1 MRPALRAL
9 VAGGLGFAVSLI
21 AACGGG
27 SRVLS
32 ADQASALKSQLARL
46 QSAVNAGDCSGVQDS
61 LSQLSSEISSVSNDT
76 ARANLTEGFDTL
88 QRQAGSECPTST
100 PRATS
105 TATTTT
111 TTTKP
116 KTTTTQTTPT
126 TTTQTQ
132 TIPTTTATTPTSTG
146 TTTTN
151 AGPGSGGAGLGP
163 GNSGNAPGH
172 KKLIGGNGY

>member
-32 ADQASALKSQLARL
+32 ADQANALKSRLDQLQA
-46 QSAVNAGDCSGVQDS
+46 AVNRGDCGGIESALSG
-61 LSQLSSEISSVSNDT
+61 LSAEIANVPNAT

-88 QRQAGSECPTST
+88 QSQAKADCPV
-100 PRATS
+100 S
-105 TATTTT
+105 TAQTRTST
-111 TTTKP
+111 TTTKS
-116 KTTTTQTTPT
+116 TTTQSTPT
-126 TTTQTQ
+126 TTTSTQ
-132 TIPTTTATTPTSTG
+132 TIPTTTATTPTNTG
-146 TTTTN
+146 TTTN
-151 AGPGSGGAGLGP
+151 PGPGSGGAGIAP

-172 KKLIGGNGY
+172 TKGP

>member
-27 SRVLS
+27 SSVLS
-32 ADQASALKSQLARL
+32 ADQASALKSQLTRL
-46 QSAVNAGDCSGVQDS
+46 QSAVNGGDCSGVQNG
-61 LSQLSSEISSVSNDT
+61 LSQLSSEISNVPNSA

-88 QRQAGSECPTST
+88 QRQATSECPSST
-100 PRATS
+100 PE
-105 TATTTT
+105 TASTTTT

-116 KTTTTQTTPT
+116 KTTTTQSTPT

-132 TIPTTTATTPTSTG
+132 TAPTTTATTPTNPG

>member
-27 SRVLS
+27 SSVLS
-32 ADQASALKSQLARL
+32 ADQAGALKSQLTRL
-46 QSAVNAGDCSGVQDS
+46 QSAVNGGDCSGVQNA
-61 LSQLSSEISSVSNDT
+61 LSQLSAEIANVPNST

-88 QRQAGSECPTST
+88 QRQATSECPSSTSQTTST
-100 PRATS
+100 P
-105 TATTTT
+105 TT

-116 KTTTTQTTPT
+116 KTTTTQSTPT

-132 TIPTTTATTPTSTG
+132 TIPTTTATTPTNPG
-146 TTTTN
+146 TTTS
-151 AGPGSGGAGLGP
+151 AAPGSGGAGLAP
-163 GNSGNAPGH
+163 GNSGNAPGQ

>member
-27 SRVLS
+27 SHVLS
-32 ADQASALKSQLARL
+32 AEQASALKSQLTRL
-46 QSAVNAGDCSGVQDS
+46 QSAVNAGDCSGVQNA
-61 LSQLSSEISSVSNDT
+61 LSQLSAEIANVPNST

-88 QRQAGSECPTST
+88 QRQATSECPSST
-100 PRATS
+100 PQTTS
-105 TATTTT
+105 TATTTP
-111 TTTKP
+111 KP
-116 KTTTTQTTPT
+116 KTTTTQSTPT

-132 TIPTTTATTPTSTG
+132 TIPTTTATTPTTPG
-146 TTTTN
+146 TTTN
-151 AGPGSGGAGLGP
+151 PAPGSGGAGLAP